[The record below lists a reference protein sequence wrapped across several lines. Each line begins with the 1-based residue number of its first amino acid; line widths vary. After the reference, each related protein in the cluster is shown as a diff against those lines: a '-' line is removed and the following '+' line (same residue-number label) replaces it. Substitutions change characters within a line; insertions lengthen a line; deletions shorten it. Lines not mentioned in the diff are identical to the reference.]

1 LPACAA
7 VLAAAPA
14 AGLSSSRIGSG
25 IGSLRRPQ
33 LIRCLGLQ
41 RPKLAELL
49 LLRYQLLLLHRDLLL
64 LC

>member
-1 LPACAA
+1 LPSCAA

-14 AGLSSSRIGSG
+14 AGLSSSHVGSG
-25 IGSLRRPQ
+25 IDSLRGPQ

-41 RPKLAELL
+41 RPQLAELL
-49 LLRYQLLLLHRDLLL
+49 LLRYQLLVLRRDLLL